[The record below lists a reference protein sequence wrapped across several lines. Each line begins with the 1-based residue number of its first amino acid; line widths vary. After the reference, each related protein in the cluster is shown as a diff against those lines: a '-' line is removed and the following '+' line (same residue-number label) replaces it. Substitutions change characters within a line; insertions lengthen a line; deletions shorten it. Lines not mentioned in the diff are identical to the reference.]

1 MVKLTR
7 SVALAAMLTLVTST
21 ARAQDPDEVAK
32 QRTQIELLKKEN
44 ELLKKEIELLKKEAK
59 GSKTGAQSLSE
70 LLPEGKVIAG
80 TFRANQGGGSG
91 ELTITISERDGNK
104 FKATS
109 ILKQKGKDNKEL
121 GTSEVDIEGVIEGT
135 RLTWKSVGGANKIN
149 ATLTLKGDALEGTY
163 KTQAG
168 ITGTM
173 GFKLAK

>member
-7 SVALAAMLTLVTST
+7 SVALAAMLTLVTSR

-109 ILKQKGKDNKEL
+109 ILKLKKDNKEL
-121 GTSEVDIEGVIEGT
+121 GTSEVDIEGAIEGT
-135 RLTWKSVGGANKIN
+135 RVTWKSVGGANKIN